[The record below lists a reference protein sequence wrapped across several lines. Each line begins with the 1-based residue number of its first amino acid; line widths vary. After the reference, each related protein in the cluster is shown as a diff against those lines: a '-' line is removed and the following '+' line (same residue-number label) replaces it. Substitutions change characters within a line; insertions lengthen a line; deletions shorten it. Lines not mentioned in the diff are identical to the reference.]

1 MSLLSFL
8 YGKEMMQE
16 GLIHN
21 FWISVGG
28 IIKIREYIGLAQ
40 FSVSHENYF
49 ILEY

>member
-1 MSLLSFL
+1 
-8 YGKEMMQE
+8 MMQE

-21 FWISVGG
+21 FWISIG
-28 IIKIREYIGLAQ
+28 IIKIRESTGLAQ